1 LSETITLLLQIAT
14 PCGQVL
20 ALAACMLFALWV
32 VFCVIGSVLYRVGDL
47 WWVRYNGWLDRLF
60 GRCG

>member
-1 LSETITLLLQIAT
+1 
-14 PCGQVL
+14 
-20 ALAACMLFALWV
+20 MLFALWV